1 MKILIFFAATLAPM
15 GLIAQNSPVNKPT
28 FPLWTAPI
36 PTTQGA
42 YAVSLNSICSVAL
55 EKYDLKFEDKVFP
68 ITECS
73 IETVGGKTARFYF
86 VNEDKKQKNEKGPME
101 EAKAAFTPVISDLEK
116 DEDSEENQKKLRVV
130 KIYPESALTGT
141 VEYRLSS
148 AKKVADLYQNLRDA
162 WVASAP

>member
-1 MKILIFFAATLAPM
+1 MKRLLLVLLTPVLLRAQENPSKPM
-15 GLIAQNSPVNKPT
+15 

-36 PTTQGA
+36 PTAQGA

-86 VNEDKKQKNEKGPME
+86 VDENKKQEGPVDQAKTAAAGLIPGMEDKE
-101 EAKAAFTPVISDLEK
+101 S
-116 DEDSEENQKKLRVV
+116 EDKQKKLRVV
-130 KIYPESALTGT
+130 KIYPESAIAGT
-141 VEYRLSS
+141 VEFRLSTE
-148 AKKVADLYQNLRDA
+148 AKVADLFKNLRDA
-162 WVASAP
+162 WIASAP

>member
-1 MKILIFFAATLAPM
+1 MKNYFTAVLFLASF
-15 GLIAQNSPVNKPT
+15 GIHAQETPQNKPT
-28 FPLWTAPI
+28 FPLWTAPL
-36 PTTQGA
+36 PNAQGS

-55 EKYDLKFEDKVFP
+55 EKYDLKFDDKVFP

-86 VNEDKKQKNEKGPME
+86 VDEDKREKKDGPVEQAKDAIASVVPGME
-101 EAKAAFTPVISDLEK
+101 ENSEK
-116 DEDSEENQKKLRVV
+116 DQKKLRVV
-130 KIYPESALTGT
+130 KIYPESALAGT

-148 AKKVADLYQNLRDA
+148 EKKVTDLYQNLRDA